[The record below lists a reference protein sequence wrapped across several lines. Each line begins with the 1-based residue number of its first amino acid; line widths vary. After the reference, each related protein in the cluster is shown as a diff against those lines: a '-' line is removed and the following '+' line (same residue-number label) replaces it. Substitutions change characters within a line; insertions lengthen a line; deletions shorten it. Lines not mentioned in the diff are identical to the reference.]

1 MSALGAEM
9 GSSGVHIVTCI
20 FHRPSGGLTCRSQAG
35 DINVQSRK
43 QILADFLSFCY
54 P

>member
-9 GSSGVHIVTCI
+9 GSSDEHIVTRI
-20 FHRPSGGLTCRSQAG
+20 FHHPIGGLTCRGRAG

-43 QILADFLSFCY
+43 QIPADLSFCY